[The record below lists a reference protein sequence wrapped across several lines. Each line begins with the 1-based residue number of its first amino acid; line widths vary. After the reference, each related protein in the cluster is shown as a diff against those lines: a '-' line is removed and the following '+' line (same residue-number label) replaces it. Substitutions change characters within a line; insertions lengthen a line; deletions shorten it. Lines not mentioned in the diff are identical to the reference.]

1 MCVCVCVCACK
12 CVAATTSA
20 LTMPERL
27 FCYAC
32 RYFVHDGYFNACP
45 TAERAMEETLAGL
58 RTRSDVELVPFQP
71 PDVETVR
78 LRVVCGMQHATPPW
92 LTRHH
97 GGYCRRCTC
106 TTRSWV
112 PIPCEASRQV
122 WRARNSIRCVRAAA
136 WLWGSHRC
144 PLWGHR
150 LMCFVCAATAHRR
163 EVARHCPDSE
173 VFYAAHLPGTGTP
186 RVLCRWCG
194 CVC

>member
-1 MCVCVCVCACK
+1 
-12 CVAATTSA
+12 
-20 LTMPERL
+20 
-27 FCYAC
+27 
-32 RYFVHDGYFNACP
+32 
-45 TAERAMEETLAGL
+45 MEETLAGL

-186 RVLCRWCG
+186 RVLCRWMWVRLLTASRALCLLVARFLLFLARPASPPLPSVRAHG
-194 CVC
+194 PRTSTGTMCSTSSCTG